1 MEPVNPAYPRDGKP
15 WGDKEDAYILESIT
29 AGKSV
34 DEINVRLKRNPANIT
49 KRITQLQN
57 PVKPVQIPAAQNP
70 AAQTPAAQIPVAQ
83 APQPLQTWDD
93 KTLPTTTAP
102 TKAGKRWTDAD
113 VEVFKSMLKTGAKPE
128 EIAEKLQRT
137 PTSITARID
146 HTIVVMA
153 ASGSTSE
160 EISAE
165 LGVPL
170 GYINSYLQFN
180 SKKVEE
186 AKVTSLSK
194 AAKAKPAAAAPEDMA
209 KLLPVCLEIRDLL
222 KVLVE
227 RLPPK
232 LGN

>member
-1 MEPVNPAYPRDGKP
+1 MEPANPAYPRDGKP
-15 WGDKEDAYILESIT
+15 WGDKEDAYILESIA

-57 PVKPVQIPAAQNP
+57 PVKPVQNP
-70 AAQTPAAQIPVAQ
+70 AVQTPAVQIPAVQ
-83 APQPLQTWDD
+83 NPQPLQTWDD

-102 TKAGKRWTDAD
+102 TKAGKRWTDTD

-180 SKKVEE
+180 SKKLEE

-194 AAKAKPAAAAPEDMA
+194 AAKVKPAAAAPEDMA

-227 RLPPK
+227 RLPPPK
-232 LGN
+232 

>member
-1 MEPVNPAYPRDGKP
+1 MEPAKATYPRDGKP
-15 WGDKEDAYILESIT
+15 WGDKEDEYILESIA
-29 AGKSV
+29 AGKTI

-49 KRITQLQN
+49 KRIALLQN
-57 PVKPVQIPAAQNP
+57 PIKPQAAPQLP
-70 AAQTPAAQIPVAQ
+70 Q

-93 KTLPTTTAP
+93 KTLPTNTTPAP
-102 TKAGKRWTDAD
+102 AKVGKRWTDED
-113 VEVFKSMLKTGAKPE
+113 VEVFKSMLKAGSKPE

-137 PTSITARID
+137 PKGILARVD

-153 ASGSTSE
+153 VGGSTVE

-165 LGVPL
+165 LSVPVA
-170 GYINSYLQFN
+170 YINTYLQFN

-186 AKVTSLSK
+186 AKVATTVK
-194 AAKAKPAAAAPEDMA
+194 AAKAKPAANDDAA
-209 KLLPVCLEIRDLL
+209 KLLSICVEIRDLL

-232 LGN
+232 GN